1 MGNFTM
7 PISDNPFIK
16 VQKAVDELQARGV
29 KHIILDFH
37 AEATS
42 EKYVML
48 HTLKIEYLQY
58 LDTYSYRDR

>member
-37 AEATS
+37 AAGNQR
-42 EKYVML
+42 KVCYVT
-48 HTLKIEYLQY
+48 HSK
-58 LDTYSYRDR
+58 R